1 MDDVKRILV
10 VSRSTKHC
18 QKAVHYGVSLSQ
30 QYGVGLYVLHLIYD
44 PFGIE
49 GWDLP
54 MLHMQSVR
62 EEYKR
67 IQQVAKTGL
76 DEIINSERAR
86 GMTIKEFVKVGNPA
100 HEILKIIEEEGIDL
114 VVMLAHKEGRLEH
127 FLFGRDHEEI
137 LRKIPCSIL
146 FVKQEIA

>member
-10 VSRSTKHC
+10 VSRSTKYC

-30 QYGVGLYVLHLIYD
+30 KYRAGLYVLHLIYD

-49 GWDLP
+49 GWNLP
-54 MLHMQSVR
+54 MLHMRPVR
-62 EEYKR
+62 EEYKK
-67 IQQVAKTGL
+67 IQQHAKSGL
-76 DEIINSERAR
+76 DEIISSERAR
-86 GMTIKEFVKVGNPA
+86 GMTIKEFVKVGKPTD
-100 HEILKIIEEEGIDL
+100 EIPKVIEENGIDL
-114 VVMLAHKEGRLEH
+114 VIMLAHKEGRLEH